1 MKDNQ
6 HSVRDFCFHL
16 AEAYLALNQ
25 RGLITDEQLDKV
37 IKLLD
42 SMEVYP
48 PKLFKERLEKI
59 FPEII

>member
-1 MKDNQ
+1 MTDNQ
-6 HSVRDFCFHL
+6 YSVRDFCFHL

-25 RGLITDEQLDKV
+25 RGLITDEQLDRV

-59 FPEII
+59 FLDKI